1 MAAVT
6 AAEIERKPL
15 IAALAEEWSAIEW
28 LLAELPEAEWGAA
41 TCLPGWDVADV
52 VAHVVG
58 TEAMLLGEPT
68 PEAAASL
75 HQRDHVR
82 NDIGGVNEQWVDAV
96 RTWPPVRLL
105 GRYRSVVSERLDA
118 LRAMDQAAFDAPSW
132 TPVGQGTY
140 GRFMQIRLFDCWMHE
155 QDIRSAVGRPGHEAG
170 APAEGAVDEVARAVG
185 YLVGKRAGAPDG
197 SSVRVELTGPVR
209 RRLDVVV
216 DGRAR
221 LVDRI
226 DGTPTA
232 TVELNS
238 TLFTRLAGGRV
249 NPADHF
255 GEITLVGDRAL
266 GERVANHLA
275 FTV

>member
-6 AAEIERKPL
+6 TAEIEREPL
-15 IAALAEEWSAIEW
+15 VASLAEEWSAIDS

-155 QDIRSAVGRPGHEAG
+155 QDIRSAAARPGHEDG
-170 APAEGAVDEVARAVG
+170 ACAEGAVDEVARAVG

-197 SSVRVELTGPVR
+197 SSVRVELTAPVR

-255 GEITLVGDRAL
+255 GEITLVGDREL
-266 GERVANHLA
+266 GERVATHLA

>member
-68 PEAAASL
+68 PEAPPAL
-75 HQRDHVR
+75 GERDHVR
-82 NDIGGVNEQWVDAV
+82 NDIAGVNEQWVESV

-105 GRYRSVVSERLDA
+105 ERYRSVVSRRLDD
-118 LRAMDQAAFDAPSW
+118 LGAMDQAAFDAPSW
-132 TPVGQGTY
+132 TPVGPGTY

-155 QDIRSAVGRPGHEAG
+155 QDIRSAVSRPGHEDG
-170 APAEGAVDEVARAVG
+170 PCAEGAVDEIVRAAG

-221 LVDRI
+221 LVDEI

-232 TVELNS
+232 RVKLDS

-249 NPADHF
+249 DPAEHL
-255 GEITLVGDRAL
+255 GEITLGGDRELAL
-266 GERVANHLA
+266 QVATHLS